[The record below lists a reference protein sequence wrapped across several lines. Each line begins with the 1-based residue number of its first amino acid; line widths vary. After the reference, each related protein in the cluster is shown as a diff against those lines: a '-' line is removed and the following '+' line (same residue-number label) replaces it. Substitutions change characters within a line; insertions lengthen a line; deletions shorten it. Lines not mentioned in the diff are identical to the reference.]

1 MPNRFPRRTPCRPS
15 GGIFVRLDVFLKQS
29 RLIKRRSVAQ
39 EACDRG
45 LVLLNGRPGKPAS
58 QVKAGDIIVLNL
70 GSRQLVVEVVS
81 VEAPRDTKQAGSMYR
96 SVTVGPASDN

>member
-1 MPNRFPRRTPCRPS
+1 MLWRPS

-29 RLIKRRSVAQ
+29 RLIKRRTIAQ

-70 GSRQLVVEVVS
+70 RTRQLTVEVVS
-81 VEAPRDTKQAGSMYR
+81 VEAHRDAQQAAGMYR
-96 SVTVGPASDN
+96 SVASEPRPVSDN